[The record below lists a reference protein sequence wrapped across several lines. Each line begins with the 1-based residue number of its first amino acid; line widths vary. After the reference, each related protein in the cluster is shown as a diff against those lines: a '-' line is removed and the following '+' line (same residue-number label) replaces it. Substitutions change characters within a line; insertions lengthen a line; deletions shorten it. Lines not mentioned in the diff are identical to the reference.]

1 MNDRAADRTVDPSA
15 RSLRLA
21 GWLLALVGLLLAY
34 TGTMKILFGVWRHNP
49 NYSHGFLI
57 PAVAVW
63 LVWRDRV
70 ALRDAVGPGS
80 WLGMALLL
88 PAFLLQLAGLRG
100 DVATLQGLSLILALA
115 GLILQ
120 LQGRRFARKTSFA
133 IAFLVFMIPTLP
145 LFMNTLS
152 FKLKVLAARGA
163 IAVSH
168 GLGIM
173 VQRDGVNLVFPGGVL
188 SVENACS
195 GLHSLVALMALGAL
209 FGYMAQGP
217 LWKRVM
223 LFILALPIAVVAN
236 VVRISALCVY
246 AGLGNVQ
253 SAGGLFHEIG
263 GYALFAIAFVLLLG
277 CRRLLRC

>member
-1 MNDRAADRTVDPSA
+1 MSVRVADGTGAAGGNA
-15 RSLRLA
+15 LRIV
-21 GWLLALVGLLLAY
+21 GWLLALVGITLAY
-34 TGTMKILFGVWRHNP
+34 SGTVKILFAVWRHNP

-57 PAVAVW
+57 PPVAAW
-63 LVWRDRV
+63 LIWRDRA
-70 ALRDAVGPGS
+70 ALRDVVGPGS
-80 WLGMALLL
+80 WLGMVLLL
-88 PAFLLQLAGLRG
+88 PAFFLQLAGLRG
-100 DVATLQGLSLILALA
+100 DVATLQGLSLILALG

-120 LQGRRFARKTSFA
+120 LQGTRFARKTAFA

-195 GLHSLVALMALGAL
+195 GLHSLVALMALGAI

-217 LWKRVM
+217 FWKRAS
-223 LFILALPIAVVAN
+223 LFVLALPIAVLAN
-236 VVRISALCVY
+236 VVRISGLCVY